1 MFGRNLSSTKQTFQ
15 ATPGEKEGK
24 VTQRLFKFGFDHF
37 WSVLLQV
44 DVLSLG
50 LRAFFACHIMLI
62 YTVYVR
68 AHGNS

>member
-1 MFGRNLSSTKQTFQ
+1 MFQ

-50 LRAFFACHIMLI
+50 LFEGFFCMSYHVNLHCLCQG
-62 YTVYVR
+62 TW
-68 AHGNS
+68 

>member
-1 MFGRNLSSTKQTFQ
+1 MFGRNLSSRKQTFQ
-15 ATPGEKEGK
+15 ATPGEKEGE

-44 DVLSLG
+44 DVLG
-50 LRAFFACHIMLI
+50 LRAFFACYIMLI
-62 YTVYVR
+62 CTVYVR